1 EGTRERG
8 NTINRLTQQNGIS
21 QNEAIKNMSAAM
33 AKVKIAQA
41 IGKDSYSSLVPNS
54 EYRIFADTL
63 KSSFTIP
70 VKPIVPIM
78 PHA

>member
-1 EGTRERG
+1 
-8 NTINRLTQQNGIS
+8 
-21 QNEAIKNMSAAM
+21 M

-41 IGKDSYSSLVPNS
+41 IGKDSYNSLVPNS
-54 EYRIFADTL
+54 EYRNYAGKL

-78 PHA
+78 PRA

>member
-1 EGTRERG
+1 
-8 NTINRLTQQNGIS
+8 
-21 QNEAIKNMSAAM
+21 MSAAM

-54 EYRIFADTL
+54 EYRNYADKL
-63 KSSFTIP
+63 KSSFAIS

-78 PHA
+78 PRA

>member
-1 EGTRERG
+1 
-8 NTINRLTQQNGIS
+8 
-21 QNEAIKNMSAAM
+21 MSTAM

-70 VKPIVPIM
+70 VKPIVPNS
-78 PHA
+78 PHARG